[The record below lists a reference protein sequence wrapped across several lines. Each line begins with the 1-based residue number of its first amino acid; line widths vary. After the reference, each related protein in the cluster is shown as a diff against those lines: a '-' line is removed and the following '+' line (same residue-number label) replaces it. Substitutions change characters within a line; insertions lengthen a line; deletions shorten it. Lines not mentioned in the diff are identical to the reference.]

1 MMENKILLEDMENI
15 FNRGYEWDKFDGK
28 RVFLS
33 GSYGM
38 LASYIVYFLMYLNI
52 EKHISV
58 QVTAQG
64 RNIEKAKKKFA
75 SYWDHPDFQFTDIDI
90 LDENKNLPHIDYI
103 VHAAGIA
110 NPRYYSSNPVEVIE
124 PNTLGTYRLLRLAMQ
139 HRSEGFLFFSSGDIY
154 GHIDGS
160 KDITENTLG
169 CMDPLE
175 LHSCYGESKRL
186 GETLCSAF
194 YKEYGVRTVIARIG
208 HTYGPT
214 MDVESDPRV
223 FAGFMK
229 NALEDDDIVL
239 YSDGSAKRPFCY
251 IADATAAFMLLLL
264 NGSGGEAYNVTNTS
278 QFLSI
283 KELAEII
290 ASLPDKKLK
299 VTFAGRD
306 TADTYLNNSL
316 NRDNKPVEHK
326 LTALGWEHQFDAKQG
341 FTRVYKSLKK

>member
-1 MMENKILLEDMENI
+1 MENKILMEDMENI
-15 FNRGYEWDKFDGK
+15 FNRGYEWNRFDGK
-28 RVFLS
+28 RFLIS
-33 GSYGM
+33 GAYGM
-38 LASYIVYFLMYLNI
+38 LASYIIYFLMYLNI
-52 EKHISV
+52 EKNISV
-58 QVTAQG
+58 QVIAQG
-64 RNIEKAKKKFA
+64 KNKKKAEKRF
-75 SYWDHPDFQFTDIDI
+75 SRYWGHPDFQFINADI
-90 LDENKNLPHIDYI
+90 LDRNESLPHIDYI
-103 VHAAGIA
+103 IHAASWA
-110 NPRYYSSNPVEVIE
+110 NPRYYSTNPVEVIE
-124 PNTLGTYRLLRLAMQ
+124 PNTLGTYHLLKIALQ

-154 GHIDGS
+154 GQVCGNN
-160 KDITENTLG
+160 DIMEETLG
-169 CMDPLE
+169 CMDPLD

-194 YKEYGVRTVIARIG
+194 YKEYGVRTVIARVG

-214 MDVESDPRV
+214 MDVENDPRV

-239 YSDGSAKRPFCY
+239 YSDGSAQRPFCY

-264 NGSGGEAYNVTNTS
+264 NGNGGEAYNVTNTS

-316 NRDNKPVEHK
+316 NRANKPVEYK
-326 LTALGWEHQFDAKQG
+326 LMKLGWEHQFGAEQG
-341 FTRVYKSLKK
+341 FERVYRSLKK